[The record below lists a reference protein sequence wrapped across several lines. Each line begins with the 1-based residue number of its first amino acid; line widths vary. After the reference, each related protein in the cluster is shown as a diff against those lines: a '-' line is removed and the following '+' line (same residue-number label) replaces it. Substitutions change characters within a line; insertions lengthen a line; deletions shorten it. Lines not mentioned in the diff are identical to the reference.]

1 MMMSSS
7 LDPRIQRYIDQV
19 ESGEINVCREQY
31 QLVEL
36 VKREFAKGDIYTDS
50 EQLTKYIGLAKYF
63 PYDTLFTWEEF
74 LIALHLCT
82 YHKVS
87 KRPRWPDL
95 FMLIGRGAGKDGYIA
110 MESFAL
116 ASPYNN
122 VSAYDIDIC
131 GNVEEQAMRPVNDI
145 ITVLESVEHE
155 QKLLKYYRHTK
166 ELVIGEKTG
175 AVIKGRTNNP
185 KGRDGMR
192 SGMVVF
198 NEIHQYQN
206 YANIKVFKTG
216 LGKKKHPRQLF
227 ATTNGDV
234 REGPLDDMLIASLE
248 ILNGE
253 IPDNGML
260 PFICRLD
267 HKDEANDENNWQK
280 ANPSLPYLPDLMDTI
295 RKEYIDWVRN
305 PIANSDFMT
314 KRMNLPQT
322 DIEMAVTDWENVV
335 ATNKP
340 IPDLSGRKC
349 IAGIDYASISDFASV
364 NLHFLIGEERVDI
377 NHSWLCLKSK
387 DLYRIKAPWRE
398 WGEQGLLTIVD
409 DVEIRPSLIAD
420 YIIAQSQKYQIIE
433 LALDWYRLTL
443 ISRELELAGF
453 SKERENLY
461 IVRPSD
467 IMRIYPVID
476 SCFNN
481 QRYVWDNNPVLR
493 WAANNTKTVK
503 AAKKTGVD
511 TGNCYFAKIEP
522 KSRKN
527 DPFMALVASQINEEK
542 LREPEQ
548 AFDDLPVIVG

>member
-1 MMMSSS
+1 M
-7 LDPRIQRYIDQV
+7 DHRILRYIGQV
-19 ESGEINVCREQY
+19 ESGEVLACREQY
-31 QLVEL
+31 LLIEL
-36 VKREFAKGDIYTDS
+36 VKREFAKGEIYTDS
-50 EQLTKYIGLAKYF
+50 EQLTKYLGLAKYF
-63 PYDTLFTWEEF
+63 PYETLFTWEEF

-82 YHKVS
+82 YYKTN

-110 MESFAL
+110 MESFAM
-116 ASPYNN
+116 ASPYSNI
-122 VSAYDIDIC
+122 SQYDVDIC

-145 ITVLESVEHE
+145 ISVLENPEHE
-155 QKLLKYYRHTK
+155 QKLIKYYRHTK
-166 ELVIGEKTG
+166 EMVTGEKTG
-175 AVIKGRTNNP
+175 AVIRGRTNNP
-185 KGRDGMR
+185 RGRDGMR

-206 YANIKVFKTG
+206 YANIKVFQTS

-234 REGPLDDMLIASLE
+234 RDGPLDEMLSKSLE
-248 ILNGE
+248 ILNGD
-253 IPDNGML
+253 IPDNGFL

-267 HKDEANDENNWQK
+267 SKDEANDEINWQK
-280 ANPSLPYLPDLMDTI
+280 ANPSLPYLPELMEQI

-305 PIANSDFMT
+305 PVANSDFMT

-322 DIEMAVTDWENVV
+322 DIEMAVTDWENIA

-340 IPDLSGRKC
+340 LPDLTGRKC
-349 IAGIDYASISDFASV
+349 IAGLDYASISDFASV
-364 NLHFLIGEERVDI
+364 NLHFLIDEQRIDI
-377 NHSWLCLKSK
+377 NHSWLCLKSR
-387 DLYRIKAPWRE
+387 DLFRIKAPWRE
-398 WGEQGLLTIVD
+398 WAEQGLLTIVD

-420 YIIAQSQKYQIIE
+420 YLLELCQKYQIIE
-433 LALDWYRLTL
+433 LALDNFRYLL
-443 ISRELELAGF
+443 VARELELAGF
-453 SKERENLY
+453 SKERDNLV

-467 IMRIYPVID
+467 IMRIHPVIE

-481 QRYVWDNNPVLR
+481 QRYIWDNNPVLR
-493 WAANNTKTVK
+493 WAANNTKSVR

-511 TGNCYFAKIEP
+511 TGNYYYAKIEP

-548 AFDDLPVIVG
+548 TFDDLPVIVG